1 MKIRKISI
9 NNFRGIKKLEWCL
22 PTADIFCLIGKGDS
36 SKSSI
41 LEAIRY
47 VFYPQWNLAFSDS
60 DFYMSNVEEPVVIEV
75 SIGEL
80 AEEFCSLTKYGHC
93 LRGWDAKKLLLH
105 AEPDDHLER
114 ILTVRLT
121 VNKDLE
127 PRWQVVS
134 DGKPEGIDFK
144 TADRNKVSVGL
155 IGAYSEKQLSWAN
168 GTALAKLTEAQ
179 SLNELLAKTSRTTR
193 SSLDAHRAVNL
204 KNFDAAA
211 AKSQVLAKE
220 LGVPVRDAY
229 RAHLDTNA
237 INLKVGGL
245 ALHDGEIPL
254 RQLGLGS
261 RRMLLCGIQ
270 KMGLE
275 DGHITLFD
283 EVEFGL
289 EPFRIT
295 RLIKHIR
302 EDERG
307 QYFLTTHSPIV
318 LREFTVKELHIV
330 HNKAGMVQIIPAA
343 DESLKEHQVQGKI
356 RLNAE
361 AFLAKKVVVCE
372 GATEVGFVRGFDDHQ
387 IEQGKDA
394 LSYHGVELLD
404 AKGGA
409 KIKALAKALKSLCY
423 DVSVLAD
430 ADAPDQ
436 FSPADE
442 AELIELGITVV
453 VWGDKQS
460 LEERAIQDLP
470 WNAIQASLKLAQSEF
485 SVPVRD
491 HVLARLTD
499 KLELDK
505 NTDNW
510 VDSANLRKAIGIAA
524 KKSEWFKSVSKG
536 DLWFKA
542 IAPAYKTAEF
552 AKKDLAVKL
561 NKFWTWVEHV

>member
-1 MKIRKISI
+1 MKIRKISVK
-9 NNFRGIKKLEWCL
+9 NFRGIKELEWCL
-22 PTADIFCLIGKGDS
+22 PTEDIFCLIGKGDS
-36 SKSSI
+36 TKSSI

-47 VFYPQWNLAFSDS
+47 VFYPQWNLHFSDS
-60 DFYMSNVEEPVVIEV
+60 DFYMCNVEESIVIEV

-80 AEEFCSLTKYGHC
+80 VEEFCSLTKYGHC
-93 LRGWDAKKLLLH
+93 LRGWDAKKLVLH

-121 VNKDLE
+121 VSKDLE
-127 PRWQVVS
+127 PKWQVVS
-134 DGKPEGIDFK
+134 DSKPEGIDFK
-144 TADRNKVSVGL
+144 TVDRNKVSVGL

-179 SLNELLAKTSRTTR
+179 SLNELLAKTSRTAR
-193 SSLDAHRAVNL
+193 SSLDADRAFTL

-211 AKSQVLAKE
+211 VKSQEVAKE
-220 LGVPVRDAY
+220 LGVPVHDAY
-229 RAHLDTNA
+229 KAHLDINS

-275 DGHITLFD
+275 DGHVTLFD

-289 EPFRIT
+289 EPYRIT
-295 RLIKHIR
+295 RLIKHVR
-302 EDERG
+302 DDRRG

-318 LREFTVKELHIV
+318 LREFTVRELYIV
-330 HNKAGMVQIIPAA
+330 HNKAGMVQIISAA
-343 DESLKEHQVQGKI
+343 DESLKEHEVQGKI

-361 AFLAKKVVVCE
+361 AFLAKKIVVCE
-372 GATEVGFVRGFDDHQ
+372 GATEVGFLRGFDDHQ
-387 IEQGKDA
+387 IELGKDSFA
-394 LSYHGVELLD
+394 YYGVELLD

-409 KIKALAKALKSLCY
+409 KVKALAKALKSLCY

-442 AELIELGITVV
+442 AELIELEIPVV
-453 VWGDKQS
+453 VWSEKQS

-470 WNAIQASLKLAQSEF
+470 WSAIQASLKLAQTEF
-485 SVPVRD
+485 AFPVRD
-491 HVLARLTD
+491 HVLARLTV
-499 KLELDK
+499 KMELDK
-505 NTDNW
+505 STDNW

-524 KKSEWFKSVSKG
+524 KKSEWFKSMSKG

-542 IAPAYKTAEF
+542 IAPAWKTAEF
-552 AKKDLAVKL
+552 AKKDLAIKL
-561 NKFWTWVEHV
+561 NKFWAWVEHV

>member
-1 MKIRKISI
+1 M
-9 NNFRGIKKLEWCL
+9 
-22 PTADIFCLIGKGDS
+22 
-36 SKSSI
+36 
-41 LEAIRY
+41 
-47 VFYPQWNLAFSDS
+47 Q
-60 DFYMSNVEEPVVIEV
+60 
-75 SIGEL
+75 
-80 AEEFCSLTKYGHC
+80 
-93 LRGWDAKKLLLH
+93 
-105 AEPDDHLER
+105 
-114 ILTVRLT
+114 
-121 VNKDLE
+121 
-127 PRWQVVS
+127 
-134 DGKPEGIDFK
+134 
-144 TADRNKVSVGL
+144 
-155 IGAYSEKQLSWAN
+155 
-168 GTALAKLTEAQ
+168 Q
-179 SLNELLAKTSRTTR
+179 S
-193 SSLDAHRAVNL
+193 
-204 KNFDAAA
+204 
-211 AKSQVLAKE
+211 
-220 LGVPVRDAY
+220 
-229 RAHLDTNA
+229 
-237 INLKVGGL
+237 
-245 ALHDGEIPL
+245 
-254 RQLGLGS
+254 
-261 RRMLLCGIQ
+261 
-270 KMGLE
+270 
-275 DGHITLFD
+275 
-283 EVEFGL
+283 
-289 EPFRIT
+289 
-295 RLIKHIR
+295 
-302 EDERG
+302 
-307 QYFLTTHSPIV
+307 
-318 LREFTVKELHIV
+318 
-330 HNKAGMVQIIPAA
+330 
-343 DESLKEHQVQGKI
+343 

-442 AELIELGITVV
+442 AELIELGIPVV